1 MKRIVD
7 KSGNKKKYKKLGLR
21 QKGNYTSCVKDCSMK
36 KIKQWSAKENVD
48 SKNYL
53 ISMSVWN
60 LNLNKRERDGKTPCN
75 QTQVESSKC

>member
-1 MKRIVD
+1 MICVAK
-7 KSGNKKKYKKLGLR
+7 NKNGPKR
-21 QKGNYTSCVKDCSMK
+21 QKGSYTSCVKDCSMK
-36 KIKQWSAKENVD
+36 KIKPWSAKENVD

-60 LNLNKRERDGKTPCN
+60 LNLSKRESDGKTPCN